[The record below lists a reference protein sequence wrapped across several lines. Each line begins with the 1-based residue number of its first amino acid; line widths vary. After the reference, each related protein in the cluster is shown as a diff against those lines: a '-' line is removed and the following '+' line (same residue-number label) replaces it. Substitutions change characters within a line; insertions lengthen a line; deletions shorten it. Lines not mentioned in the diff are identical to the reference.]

1 MAFAIWWHSARVNR
15 KENFRIYITIV
26 NKNLGSGSDLTMHNN
41 NATCWIYSELFG
53 WLLLVTRDSWRSRRL
68 SPITLD
74 GLHCLLLPA
83 KAFSVAN
90 IACTVPTAP
99 QLSAYVRCDRRGDKG
114 RARACT
120 CLPRRRLISA
130 CDAMNW
136 KRTLASPA
144 HIMLGKNCLTSIKCA
159 PSYYYVSP
167 PGYWGTKSCRDTWQI
182 RVEPVHMKWRS
193 LKSQQ
198 LRLLS
203 TLPVKQLMTVT
214 GINGEERVNEDILT
228 GISARKS

>member
-1 MAFAIWWHSARVNR
+1 MQLVGFTASSLADCSLSPVTVDVVAA
-15 KENFRIYITIV
+15 YIT
-26 NKNLGSGSDLTMHNN
+26 
-41 NATCWIYSELFG
+41 
-53 WLLLVTRDSWRSRRL
+53 R
-68 SPITLD
+68 D

-90 IACTVPTAP
+90 IACTVPTAA

-114 RARACT
+114 RARACTT

-167 PGYWGTKSCRDTWQI
+167 SSWILGDK
-182 RVEPVHMKWRS
+182 E
-193 LKSQQ
+193 
-198 LRLLS
+198 LS
-203 TLPVKQLMTVT
+203 
-214 GINGEERVNEDILT
+214 
-228 GISARKS
+228 